1 MVKVCAIYVRKSKLN
16 DNSDSMETQIQMCT
30 DYLNQQFPNC
40 IIKIYDK
47 DYGIT
52 GHSIKK
58 RKDFQ
63 RMMNDVRNGI
73 INVVAIQRYDRIA
86 RNTRDFCNIYHDME
100 KVGCEL
106 VSVSQRIDT
115 STPYGK
121 KFMYDLASTA
131 ELEWALNSERHKDTN
146 KYARLNRKCA
156 LSPYALPFGIKAE
169 IRDGKRVAVIDKDT
183 EHIVRDAIQYYK
195 THQSKAKTMRYINSK
210 YDLQK
215 SHSFMDTLLRSDFYH
230 GEYRE
235 VPNYCEPYMTKEEH
249 EELRKISCSRI
260 RYYSNDR
267 NYFLFTGKLICPV
280 CGLKME
286 SQSQIN
292 TSGNRYYYYRCYDT
306 YRTGKCHFRGNINE
320 RYVETFL
327 IDNVQDLISEYAMQ
341 VNKEQKKKPHK
352 KIDISKYK
360 EELERLNTMFLK
372 GRIDEKSYDKEYERI
387 QKVILEYETNTDTA
401 NSFDL
406 ARLRQLF
413 NSNWE
418 NIYNELSREDKRQ
431 FWKETIKEIHFTED
445 KTVKSVYFL

>member
-1 MVKVCAIYVRKSKLN
+1 MIKVCAIYVRKSKTN

-63 RMMNDVRNGI
+63 RMMEDVRSGS
-73 INVVAIQRYDRIA
+73 INIVAIQRYDRIA

-146 KYARLNRKCA
+146 RYARLNKKCA

-169 IRDGKRVAVIDKDT
+169 IRDGKRVAVIDKEV
-183 EHIVRDAIQYYK
+183 EHIVRDAIQYY
-195 THQSKAKTMRYINSK
+195 TETESKAKTTRYINAK
-210 YDLQK
+210 YNLKK
-215 SHSFMDTLLRSDFYH
+215 SHSFMDNLLNSDFYH

-235 VPNYCEPYMTKEEH
+235 VPDYCEAYITKEEH
-249 EELRKISCSRI
+249 EKLRKISKSKI
-260 RYYSNDR
+260 RYYSNDKK
-267 NYFLFTGKLICPV
+267 YFLFTGKLICPV

-292 TSGNRYYYYRCYDT
+292 TSGNRYYYYRCYNT
-306 YRTGKCHFRGNINE
+306 YRSGNCTFKGNINE
-320 RYVETFL
+320 KYVENYL
-327 IDNVQDLISEYAMQ
+327 IENIDFVFEQYALE
-341 VNKEQKKKPHK
+341 VNQQKQ
-352 KIDISKYK
+352 KIKNKQIDVSKYK

-372 GRIDEKSYDKEYERI
+372 GRIDEKTYDSEYERI
-387 QKVILEYETNTDTA
+387 QRIILEHNSNTDTQ
-401 NSFDL
+401 NSLDL
-406 ARLRQLF
+406 ADLRQVF
-413 NSNWE
+413 SNGWE
-418 NIYNELSREDKRQ
+418 NHYLKFSRENKRK
-431 FWKETIKEIHFTED
+431 FWSNTIKQIHFNED
-445 KTVKSVYFL
+445 KTVKTVIL

>member
-1 MVKVCAIYVRKSKLN
+1 MVKVCAIYVRKSKIN

-30 DYLNQQFPNC
+30 DYLNQQFPGC
-40 IIKIYDK
+40 IIKICDK

-63 RMMNDVRNGI
+63 RMMDDVRSGS
-73 INVVAIQRYDRIA
+73 INIVAIQRYDRIA

-106 VSVSQRIDT
+106 ISVSQRIDT

-156 LSPYALPFGIKAE
+156 LSPYALPFGIKTE
-169 IRDGKRVAVIDKDT
+169 IRDGKRVAVIDKEK
-183 EHIVRDAIQYYK
+183 EHIIRDAIQYYK
-195 THQSKAKTMRYINSK
+195 ENKSKAKTVRYINAK
-210 YDLQK
+210 YGLNR
-215 SHSFMDTLLRSDFYH
+215 SHSFIDTLLKSDFYH

-235 VPNYCEPYMTKEEH
+235 VPDYCEAYMTKEEH
-249 EELRKISCSRI
+249 EELRNISSGKI
-260 RYYSNDR
+260 RYYSNDK

-292 TSGNRYYYYRCYDT
+292 TSGNRYYYYRCYNT
-306 YRTGKCHFRGNINE
+306 YRSGNCTFKGNINE
-320 RYVETFL
+320 RYVEDYL
-327 IDNVQDLISEYAMQ
+327 INNIDFIFEQYAIELSQ
-341 VNKEQKKKPHK
+341 QKQKIEHK
-352 KIDISKYK
+352 QIDVSKYK
-360 EELERLNTMFLK
+360 EELDRLNTMFLK
-372 GRIDEKSYDKEYERI
+372 GRIDEKTYDKEYERI
-387 QKVILEYETNTDTA
+387 QRIILEHDSTTDTP
-401 NSFDL
+401 NPFDL
-406 ARLRQLF
+406 DDLRKLF
-413 NSNWE
+413 YDGWE
-418 NIYNELSREDKRQ
+418 NHYIKFSRGDKRK
-431 FWKETIKEIHFTED
+431 FWSNVIKEIHFNDD
-445 KTVKSVYFL
+445 KTVKTVIL

>member
-1 MVKVCAIYVRKSKLN
+1 
-16 DNSDSMETQIQMCT
+16 METQIQMCT
-30 DYLNQQFPNC
+30 DYLQQQFPGC

-63 RMMNDVRNGI
+63 RMMDDVRAGT

-146 KYARLNRKCA
+146 KYARLNKKCA

-169 IRDGKRVAVIDKDT
+169 IRDGKRVAVIDKEV
-183 EHIVRDAIQYYK
+183 EHIVRDAIAYYK
-195 THQSKAKTMRYINSK
+195 KSESKMATTRYINEK
-210 YDLQK
+210 YGLEK
-215 SHSFMDTLLRSDFYH
+215 SHSFMTTLCNSDFYH
-230 GEYRE
+230 GSYRE
-235 VPNYCEPYMTKEEH
+235 VDGYCEAYMTKEEH
-249 EELRKISCSRI
+249 EELRKISK
-260 RYYSNDR
+260 RYVRHYSSDR
-267 NYFLFTGKLICPV
+267 NYFIFTGLLRCPV

-306 YRTGKCHFRGNINE
+306 YRTGKCTFKGNVNE
-320 RYVETFL
+320 KYVEKYL
-327 IDNVQDLISEYAMQ
+327 CENVQAFLREVSVAHDKIYKQENKVVDLA
-341 VNKEQKKKPHK
+341 
-352 KIDISKYK
+352 KYK
-360 EELERLNTMFLK
+360 AEMERLTNAYVK
-372 GRIDEKSYDKEYERI
+372 GRIEESYYDKEYERI
-387 QKVILEYETNTDTA
+387 QKLIQQHETDNESQSKLDA
-401 NSFDL
+401 AEIDKIFHADWLN
-406 ARLRQLF
+406 A
-413 NSNWE
+413 
-418 NIYNELSREDKRQ
+418 YNELSRKNKRA
-431 FWKETIKEIHFTED
+431 FWQNIIKQITFNAD
-445 KTVKSVYFL
+445 KTVKTVDFL

>member
-1 MVKVCAIYVRKSKLN
+1 MVKVCAIYVRKSKVN

-30 DYLNQQFPNC
+30 DYLNQQFSGC
-40 IIKIYDK
+40 IIRIYDK

-63 RMMNDVRNGI
+63 RMMDDVRSGS
-73 INVVAIQRYDRIA
+73 INIVAIQRYDRIA

-106 VSVSQRIDT
+106 ISVSQRIDT

-169 IRDGKRVAVIDKDT
+169 IRDGKRVAVIDK
-183 EHIVRDAIQYYK
+183 EKEPIVRDAIQYYK
-195 THQSKAKTMRYINSK
+195 ENKSKAKTVRYINAK
-210 YDLQK
+210 YGLNR
-215 SHSFMDTLLRSDFYH
+215 SHSFIDTLLKSDFYH

-235 VPNYCEPYMTKEEH
+235 VPDYCEAYMTKEEH
-249 EELRKISCSRI
+249 EKLRKISNVKI

-292 TSGNRYYYYRCYDT
+292 TSGNRYYYYRCYNT
-306 YRTGKCHFRGNINE
+306 YRSGNCTFKGNINE
-320 RYVETFL
+320 RYLEDYL
-327 IDNVQDLISEYAMQ
+327 IENISFIFEQYALELY
-341 VNKEQKKKPHK
+341 KQKQKVAHK
-352 KIDISKYK
+352 QIDVSKYK

-372 GRIDEKSYDKEYERI
+372 GRIDEKTYDKEYERI
-387 QKVILEYETNTDTA
+387 QRIILEHDSTTDTP

-406 ARLRQLF
+406 DDLRQLF
-413 NSNWE
+413 YDGWE
-418 NIYNELSREDKRQ
+418 NHYNKLSRENKRK
-431 FWKETIKEIHFTED
+431 FWSNVIKEIHFNDD
-445 KTVKSVYFL
+445 KTVKTVIL

>member
-1 MVKVCAIYVRKSKLN
+1 MVKVCAIYVRKSKVN

-63 RMMNDVRNGI
+63 RMMDDVCSGS

-86 RNTRDFCNIYHDME
+86 RNTRDFCNIFHDME

-106 VSVSQRIDT
+106 VSVSQQIDT

-169 IRDGKRVAVIDKDT
+169 VRDGKLVIRAVR
-183 EHIVRDAIQYYK
+183 EEYEG
-195 THQSKAKTMRYINSK
+195 KARTVRYINEK
-210 YDLQK
+210 YNLNK
-215 SHSFMDTLLRSDFYH
+215 SHSLMDTLLRSDFYH

-235 VPNYCEPYMTKEEH
+235 VPDYCEAYMTKSEH
-249 EELRKISCSRI
+249 EELRKIAG
-260 RYYSNDR
+260 RYNRNYSDDKK
-267 NYFLFTGKLICPV
+267 YFLFTGMLICPK

-286 SQSQIN
+286 SQSQVQE
-292 TSGNRYYYYRCYDT
+292 SGNRYHYYRCYAP
-306 YRTGKCHFRGNINE
+306 YRTGNCDFRGNINE
-320 RYVETFL
+320 KYIENYL
-327 IDNVQDLISEYAMQ
+327 IENLNSIFEKYSIKL
-341 VNKEQKKKPHK
+341 KEEAKKKSVK
-352 KIDISKYK
+352 KINIVKYR
-360 EELERLNTMFLK
+360 EELDRLNTMFLK
-372 GRIDEKSYDKEYERI
+372 GRIDEKTYDKEYERI
-387 QKVILEYETNTDTA
+387 QRIILEHDSITDTP

-406 ARLRQLF
+406 AHLRQSF
-413 NSNWE
+413 YDGWE
-418 NIYNELSREDKRQ
+418 NHYMKLSRENKKE
-431 FWKETIKEIHFTED
+431 FWQHTIKEIHINDD
-445 KTVKSVYFL
+445 KTVKTVIL